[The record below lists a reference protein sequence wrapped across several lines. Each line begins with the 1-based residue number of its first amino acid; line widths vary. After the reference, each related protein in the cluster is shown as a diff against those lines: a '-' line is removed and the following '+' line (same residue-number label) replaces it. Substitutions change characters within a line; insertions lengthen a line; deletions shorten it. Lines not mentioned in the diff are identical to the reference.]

1 MKCIFASCDEKY
13 FVEHGVQFINSAI
26 NQGVLPWVDIINP
39 DNNLVLVSGKAVKPL
54 NLLRMLHD
62 DDKYKITYTK
72 SDITD
77 RTFYACNR
85 FLKASEILQTAD
97 EVLITDIDCFL
108 RKPIEWE
115 YFQDCDYSLYLRDPL
130 PGTVGWEKEG
140 TRVGAGA
147 VYLRNT
153 ALIFIT
159 LVKNQIEHYG
169 LQWFVDQVSLWEIH
183 KHFQTN
189 EVKLRFR
196 EMPFRYIDW
205 EFTEE
210 GIIWTGKGARKTQQ
224 NYLEERDRAS

>member
-1 MKCIFASCDEKY
+1 M
-13 FVEHGVQFINSAI
+13 
-26 NQGVLPWVDIINP
+26 PWVDIINP
-39 DNNLVLVSGKAVKPL
+39 DSDLLLLTGKTIKPL

-115 YFQDCDYSLYLRDPL
+115 YFKDCDYSLYLREPL

-147 VYLRNT
+147 VYLKNT
-153 ALIFIT
+153 ALTFMS
-159 LVKNQIEHYG
+159 LVKKQIEHYG
-169 LQWFVDQVSLWEIH
+169 LQWFVDQVSLWEVH
-183 KHFQTN
+183 NHFQTN
-189 EVKLRFR
+189 EIKLRFKQINWL
-196 EMPFRYIDW
+196 EMNVISVVSQYI
-205 EFTEE
+205 
-210 GIIWTGKGARKTQQ
+210 
-224 NYLEERDRAS
+224 